1 MLGTN
6 VVSTS
11 DDSAV
16 TSGVPTLTPLFKLKN
31 LVEYSQNSGKHFPY
45 YHQFIIKD
53 TKEWPDEGIFWV
65 SSGQSPSK
73 GASVP
78 MELGIATLPAGGS
91 VVQL

>member
-1 MLGTN
+1 MLGAN

-11 DDSAV
+11 DDLAV

-45 YHQFIIKD
+45 YHHFIIKD
-53 TKEWPDEGIFWV
+53 TKKWPDEGGRWV
-65 SSGQSPSK
+65 SSGWSSTA

-78 MELGIATLPAGGS
+78 MELGIATLPAGGC